1 MIANKRS
8 QILWTISLA
17 LLLGPAFRPTVAS
30 GRSPQASAPMRQ
42 MATRAASGAIK
53 LEVQRDSAS
62 APMGSTVS
70 LKIFMR
76 NADNR
81 AATWDHACT
90 INLAIT
96 FPSRKVEKQTIVI
109 PQGRDFVVAKFE
121 ASEYGVVHLNATEST
136 DSLLGAGNTVFI
148 FVPSSKSGKPAV
160 KKPVPQG
167 GSFQEF
173 LRAPYAG
180 PRLTFVSWNSGTS
193 LRSSLEELQEP
204 PAPAAAPA
212 APGAPPATPQLLLVN
227 STGKDEILADG
238 KDFALINV
246 YYMAPNGKGAPSDI
260 LLWMTWTAGTF
271 TPQPMI
277 IHKGDFA
284 GEGKLVSASVVD
296 ATVSIVSSAPSVPIQ
311 GSPTLKV
318 SFSPPIYGFGPATS
332 DTTVTMSLIDR
343 DPLVGCFFNDQG
355 FCIQTDRKRQIYVSS
370 SNPTLHVEPA
380 SLNVDAN
387 GGTATV
393 FLQPTWRG
401 TSTIDMW
408 TDGYGKQR
416 VVVQITIWL
425 VVVLCVIGGIV
436 GGIAARDT
444 LRGSIWWRIFIG
456 VVGAIVLVWMCV
468 FIVIPKTHSMIAHSL
483 ISVLV
488 VGIVGGYG
496 GTRVLDFAAKK
507 LGVLT

>member
-1 MIANKRS
+1 MI
-8 QILWTISLA
+8 QINIPRYCGTISLA
-17 LLLGPAFRPTVAS
+17 LILGPAFRPTVAS

-62 APMGSTVS
+62 VPLGSTVT

-76 NADNR
+76 NADNQ
-81 AATWDHACT
+81 AATWDHPCT

-96 FPSRKVEKQTIVI
+96 FPSKKVETQTIVI
-109 PQGRDFVVAKFE
+109 PQGHDFMAAKFV
-121 ASEYGVVHLNATEST
+121 ASEYGVAHLRATEST
-136 DSLLGAGNTVFI
+136 DSLLAAGNTVFI
-148 FVPSSKSGKPAV
+148 FNPSSRSGKLPA
-160 KKPVPQG
+160 KKPAAQG
-167 GSFQEF
+167 GSLQEF
-173 LRAPYAG
+173 LRVPDAG
-180 PRLTFVSWNSGTS
+180 PRLTFVSWNPGDS
-193 LRSSLEELQEP
+193 LRSSLEESQEL
-204 PAPAAAPA
+204 PASVAAPA
-212 APGAPPATPQLLLVN
+212 APTAPPATPQLLLVN

-246 YYMAPNGKGAPSDI
+246 YYMAPNGKGAPFDT

-277 IHKGDFA
+277 IHRGDFA
-284 GEGKLVSASVVD
+284 AEGKLVSASVID
-296 ATVSIVSSAPSVPIQ
+296 ATISIVSSAPSVPVQ
-311 GSPTLKV
+311 GSASLKI

-332 DTTVTMSLIDR
+332 ESVVTMTLIDR
-343 DPLVGCFFNDQG
+343 DPIVGCFFDDQG
-355 FCIQTDRKRQIYVSS
+355 RCIQTDRKRQVNVSS

-380 SLNVDAN
+380 SLDVDAN

-401 TSTIDMW
+401 TSDIDMW
-408 TDGYGKQR
+408 TPGYSKQR
-416 VVVQITIWL
+416 VAVQITIWL

-444 LRGSIWWRIFIG
+444 LRGSVWWRIFIG
-456 VVGAIVLVWMCV
+456 VVGAIVLVWLCV
-468 FIVIPKTHSMIAHSL
+468 FAVVPKTHSIIAHSL

>member
-1 MIANKRS
+1 
-8 QILWTISLA
+8 
-17 LLLGPAFRPTVAS
+17 
-30 GRSPQASAPMRQ
+30 MRQ
-42 MATRAASGAIK
+42 MAKRAAAGAIK

-62 APMGSTVS
+62 VPLGSTVS

-76 NADNR
+76 NADNQ
-81 AATWDHACT
+81 AATWDHPCT
-90 INLAIT
+90 VNLQIT
-96 FPSRKVEKQTIVI
+96 FPSKKVEKQTIVI
-109 PQGRDFVVAKFE
+109 PQGQEFVVAKFA
-121 ASEYGVVHLNATEST
+121 ASEYGVAHLNATEST
-136 DSLLGAGNTVFI
+136 DSLLAAGSTVFV
-148 FVPSSKSGKPAV
+148 FNPSSKSGKPAG
-160 KKPVPQG
+160 KKPASQG
-167 GSFQEF
+167 NSLQEF
-173 LRAPYAG
+173 LRAPNAR
-180 PRLTFVSWNSGTS
+180 PRLIFVSWNSAS
-193 LRSSLEELQEP
+193 SPRVSLEESQEP
-204 PAPAAAPA
+204 PATTSVAAAPA
-212 APGAPPATPQLLLVN
+212 APPATPQLLLVN

-277 IHKGDFA
+277 IHKGDYA
-284 GEGKLVSASVVD
+284 AEGKLVSSSAVD
-296 ATVSIVSSAPSVPIQ
+296 AAISIANSAPSVPVQ
-311 GSPTLKV
+311 GSSSLKI

-332 DTTVTMSLIDR
+332 ETTVTMSLIDR

-355 FCIQTDRKRQIYVSS
+355 LCIQTDRKRQVYVSS

-380 SLNVDAN
+380 SLDVDAN

-401 TSTIDMW
+401 TSNIDMW

-416 VVVQITIWL
+416 VIVQITIWL
-425 VVVLCVIGGIV
+425 VVVLCMIGGVV

-444 LRGSIWWRIFIG
+444 LRGSVWWRIFIG
-456 VVGAIVLVWMCV
+456 VVGSIVLVWLCV
-468 FIVIPKTHSMIAHSL
+468 FTVIPKTHTMIAHSL